1 MGQGLEVDAARTQ
14 SYPQLRVPGPRRQ
27 EVPATQPRTQSQSG
41 SLIEIRLLLK
51 SHKTLCE
58 RP

>member
-1 MGQGLEVDAARTQ
+1 MDAARTQ
-14 SYPQLRVPGPRRQ
+14 RHPQLRVLGPRRQ
-27 EVPATQPRTQSQSG
+27 EVPATQPRTQSQSD
-41 SLIEIRLLLK
+41 SLIEVWLLLK